1 MYMAQELINLFD
13 NFERELIGGTRFTQG
28 GSSKERTTEP
38 YSKYEWW
45 MNELTD
51 YVKSIVGDKE
61 SNRKEYEK
69 STRSL
74 ATSGSKESYFADNV
88 YGSSDSSNPITSSS
102 STDISTFET
111 NDTPSFKKIKNQWIQ

>member
-1 MYMAQELINLFD
+1 MAQELINLFD

-88 YGSSDSSNPITSSS
+88 YGSSGSITSSS
-102 STDISTFET
+102 YSTDISAFEN
-111 NDTPSFKKIKNQWIQ
+111 NDIPSFKKIKNQWIQ